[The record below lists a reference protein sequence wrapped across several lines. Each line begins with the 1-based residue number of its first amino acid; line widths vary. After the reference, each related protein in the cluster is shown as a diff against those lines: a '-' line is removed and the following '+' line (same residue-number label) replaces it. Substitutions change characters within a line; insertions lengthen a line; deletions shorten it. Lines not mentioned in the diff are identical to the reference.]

1 MLDASIIPARQD
13 VAYAQAHWSRTRD
26 RLASS
31 AIDSRGPEEWAV
43 AIVLVQQ
50 HAQHVTQAQKHFDQV
65 RFTPHVPLE
74 EIDLCSES
82 GQRKDQAKRCR
93 SHRAARMWWCG
104 YCVQHAMADGAGG
117 ED

>member
-50 HAQHVTQAQKHFDQV
+50 PAQFHLAPFAQVF
-65 RFTPHVPLE
+65 PLR
-74 EIDLCSES
+74 L
-82 GQRKDQAKRCR
+82 R
-93 SHRAARMWWCG
+93 STLMVSSFAFSIASKFARI
-104 YCVQHAMADGAGG
+104 
-117 ED
+117 